1 MTDLTTAQP
10 PARPRSAPLRWL
22 SICRSPLRALSWR
35 RVLTGGR
42 LSDAGRL
49 PRYMAVFLLGASVL
63 WAPIMGYLATAPLKF
78 SSNASL
84 ILPGSGASASV
95 NLNDIGQA
103 SSYANSAFSN
113 GSVSPTETYKRL
125 IGADRILD
133 AAAESLGLA
142 RSALGQPRV
151 TLVDQTSLIHIEV
164 KGASAE
170 ESQLYGEALIAA
182 FFDEID
188 MLRSDELSTREDSGA
203 GAIEDYT
210 QSVRDTRAAIT
221 ELQQRSG
228 LTTAAQ
234 YHEQVAANDRLKQQ
248 HQAMEA
254 EFGNQSEKVAALEAA
269 LNLPPESAAATLK
282 LYADAPYLALLE
294 DVSAHSATLAQAAAS
309 YGPRHPARVK
319 AEEAFIAARESATA
333 RASEVTGLSA
343 DALMGLD
350 RAPEG
355 QRAALLSELV
365 RENALRAGLEQQ
377 LATLAARIKAEEGRL
392 EGLASLASE
401 LEDRQRDFAVAEAVF
416 ASAIAR
422 TQSTKSDV
430 YASYPLIQVL
440 ENPSLPEHPS
450 SPRRKLAIG
459 AGAAA
464 TFMLLMGL
472 VLAWVRKPLISRL
485 LEKPA
490 DQGA

>member
-1 MTDLTTAQP
+1 MTDQTTAQP
-10 PARPRSAPLRWL
+10 QARPRTAPLRWL

-35 RVLTGGR
+35 RILTGGR
-42 LSDAGRL
+42 LSDLGRL
-49 PRYMAVFLLGASVL
+49 PRYLAIFLLGASAL

-78 SSNASL
+78 ASSASL

-133 AAAESLGLA
+133 AAAESLGLPRA
-142 RSALGQPRV
+142 ALGQPRV

-164 KGASAE
+164 KGGSAE
-170 ESQLYGEALIAA
+170 EAQRYGEALIAA

-188 MLRSDELSTREDSGA
+188 KLRSDELATREVSGA

-234 YHEQVAANDRLKQQ
+234 YHDQVAANDRLKQQ
-248 HQAMEA
+248 FQTLEA
-254 EFGNQSEKVAALEAA
+254 DLGHQSEKVAALEAA
-269 LNLPPESAAATLK
+269 LNLPPDSAATTLK
-282 LYADAPYLALLE
+282 LYADAPYIALLE
-294 DVSAHSATLAQAAAS
+294 DVSAHTATLAQAAAS
-309 YGPRHPARVK
+309 YGPRHPARIK
-319 AEEAFIAARESATA
+319 AKEAADAARAAAMA
-333 RASEVTGLSA
+333 RASEVTGLSP
-343 DALMGLD
+343 DALNGLD

-365 RENALRAGLEQQ
+365 RENALRAGLQKQ
-377 LATLAARIKAEEGRL
+377 LATLAARIEAEDDRL
-392 EGLASLASE
+392 AGLASLASE

-422 TQSTKSDV
+422 TQSTKTDV
-430 YASYPLIQVL
+430 YASYPLIQML

-459 AGAAA
+459 AGGAA

-472 VLAWVRKPLISRL
+472 VLAWVRKPIISRL
-485 LEKPA
+485 LHMPGTQTA
-490 DQGA
+490 